1 VGEPARFNRKVL
13 LALSAIVILCIVEQ
27 QLLGSIFLATLSVYR
42 VMILPAHLHWVHYEF
57 FQSNELLYLTQSAL
71 KFFFDS
77 PYKENIQFLLG
88 DYFIGQLTARAN
100 NGLFSDGYMNFG
112 AVSVLIYPIM
122 TVFLLKLVEGSA
134 KGLSSS
140 VQFMLMMSLSFVF
153 LGLPLP
159 TAVLSAGVGV
169 LIVVLSTLPR
179 RKPGTRPISTAAA

>member
-1 VGEPARFNRKVL
+1 MFSLASFAVGEPARFNRKTLGVL
-13 LALSAIVILCIVEQ
+13 TALLVLCIVEQ
-27 QLLGSIFLATLSVYR
+27 SVFGSIFLTELSLYR
-42 VMILPAHLHWVHYEF
+42 VMILPAHLHWIHYEF

-88 DYFIGQLTARAN
+88 DYFIGQITARAN

-112 AVSVLIYPIM
+112 AASVLVYPVV
-122 TVFLLKLVEGSA
+122 TVFLLKLVEGA
-134 KGLSSS
+134 ANGLSSS

-159 TAVLSAGVGV
+159 TAFLSAGVGV
-169 LIVVLSTLPR
+169 LMILLSTLPR
-179 RKPGTRPISTAAA
+179 QNRT